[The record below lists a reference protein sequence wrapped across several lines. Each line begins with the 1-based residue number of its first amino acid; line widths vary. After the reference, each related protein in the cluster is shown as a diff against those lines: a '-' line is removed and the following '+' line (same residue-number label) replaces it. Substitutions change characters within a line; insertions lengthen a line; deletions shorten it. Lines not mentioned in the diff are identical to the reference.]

1 MIIIYHKKNK
11 VVEVKGNNENIFFS
25 STNIAKTLFELGG
38 LFPDKLIVWCHYDLK
53 SSLNVAEFPA
63 IFHHNKIM
71 ASYNPFNKSF
81 ISNAIGYVEDSP
93 FIKINKKVNYPTWQI
108 SSYAGGIQGGIL
120 LALKFQISTRTS
132 FDYFLHSLAKLAMPI
147 GLLCY
152 SEPKILKDV
161 LIAETKKNSD
171 NFILFRFIKQHYKTR
186 WIFLLFINLFLYERK
201 TAFLPVV
208 FSLFYSRRKL
218 KNDFLLEEIPVQSKN
233 KVIDSGT
240 IDVILPT
247 IGRKQYLYDVLKDL
261 SRQTYLPV
269 NVIIVEQN
277 PTPNTVTELDYINDE
292 VWPFA
297 IKHIFTHQAGA
308 VNARNMALAE
318 VKSEWVFLNDDDNRF
333 EAHLLEKT
341 IINIQNYGAKAVST
355 SYLQYNEIKTD
366 LVVNQSS
373 IFGSGNSFILS
384 NLLEKVEFNK
394 MFAFGYGE
402 DSDFGMQLRNVGI
415 DIIYFP
421 KPEILHLK
429 APMGGFRTKPVL
441 EWQKDFI
448 QPKPSPTI
456 MLYKILHQSTEQI
469 NGYKTILFL
478 KFYKVQS
485 IKNPFLYF
493 FSFKK
498 QWKQSDYWA
507 NQLKNKP

>member
-1 MIIIYHKKNK
+1 MIVIYHKQDK
-11 VVEVKGNNENIFFS
+11 VVEVKHDDETIFFS
-25 STNIAKTLFELGG
+25 SSVIAETLFELAE

-53 SSLNVAEFPA
+53 SNLNVSELPA

-71 ASYNPFNKSF
+71 ASYNPFDRSF
-81 ISNAIGYVEDSP
+81 LSNSIGYVEDSS
-93 FIKINKKVNYPTWQI
+93 FIKINKKVNYPTWQM
-108 SSYAGGIQGGIL
+108 SSYVGGIQGCIL
-120 LALKFQISTRTS
+120 VALKFQVGTKNS
-132 FDYFLHSLAKLAMPI
+132 FDYFLYSLAKLVMPS

-152 SEPKILKDV
+152 SDPKLLKSILVKE
-161 LIAETKKNSD
+161 ITNNSSD
-171 NFILFRFIKQHYKTR
+171 FTLFRFIKQHYKTR
-186 WIFLLFINLFLYERK
+186 WTFLLFVNLFLYERK
-201 TAFLPVV
+201 IAFLPLL
-208 FSLFYSRRKL
+208 FSLFYSKRKL
-218 KNDFLLEEIPVQSKN
+218 NNDFLIEAILVQSKN
-233 KVIDSGT
+233 KVIDNGT

-261 SRQTYLPV
+261 SKQTYLPV

-277 PTPNTVTELDYINDE
+277 PTPDSSTELDYVNNE
-292 VWPFA
+292 VWPFV

-308 VNARNMALAE
+308 CNARNLALAE

-333 EAHLLEKT
+333 ETDLLEKT
-341 IINIQNYGAKAVST
+341 VINIKNYAAKAVSA

-366 LVVNQSS
+366 LTINQSS
-373 IFGSGNSFILS
+373 IFGSGNSFIQS
-384 NLLEKVEFNK
+384 NLLEKVKFNK
-394 MFAFGYGE
+394 MFEFGYGE
-402 DSDFGMQLRNVGI
+402 DSDFGMQLRNMGI

-429 APMGGFRTKPVL
+429 APVGGFRTKPVL
-441 EWQKDFI
+441 EWQKDLV

-469 NGYKTILFL
+469 NGYKTILFF

-485 IKNPFLYF
+485 IKNPFNYF

-498 QWKQSDYWA
+498 QWKQSEYWA
-507 NQLKNKP
+507 NQLKNKR